1 MLKQTRISFQPHKR
15 DIYITETIR
24 QQGALFPWQVKIE
37 GWLNS
42 GLSVRIDQAQLKE
55 GYMIFTGL
63 KFRGSRHFA
72 EFVSKMLHMVRFSF
86 KKDIS
91 FSGNDYL
98 ALMEGYEKGVKR
110 ARSCYISTNSKEGKN
125 NG

>member
-1 MLKQTRISFQPHKR
+1 MLEQTRISFQPHKR

-24 QQGALFPWQVKIE
+24 QQGTLFPWEVKIE
-37 GWLNS
+37 GWIKA
-42 GLSVRIDQAQLKE
+42 GISVRIDQAQLKE

-63 KFRGSRHFA
+63 KFRSSRHFA
-72 EFVSKMLHMVRFSF
+72 DFVSKMLHMVRFSF

-98 ALMEGYEKGVKR
+98 ALMEGYERGVKK
-110 ARSCYISTNSKEGKN
+110 ASSYYISSFKKEGN
-125 NG
+125 